1 MKKIILTTIALF
13 LLGVMCMFS
22 YSAYQ
27 YYRAIHS
34 DDPIDPYLQVLI
46 WSATIVRDR
55 ETSISLIAPETYT
68 LEETDVIITRAS
80 SDAVIHW
87 PDRSETRLGPDS
99 RLTIDRMR
107 VLADYSSIEIELSLE
122 RGKNWTRVV
131 RTLYPGSYFR
141 MRLPDNGIV
150 AGVRGSTFEVNLDR
164 HYIQSV
170 DHALALTDRLGQ
182 TVTLLPGELVDSRN
196 ILLRLTS
203 SILDTSWNTINALYD
218 QEESLRR
225 EALVQ
230 TRLALLSGWSEVSS
244 YYDRLIRWILS
255 LMPGFGDIRIFES
268 IQDLSLDRAQDITE
282 ENLLRAYQ
290 YVQDKKFVQE
300 RERIRTLLIEKWK
313 ASNKGSIYLE
323 SLGRGALWD
332 SIGFSGMTLES
343 ANTLGREYAKTLN
356 QNIDTVLGVIPLRD
370 LDTRARE
377 TLRSLVK

>member
-1 MKKIILTTIALF
+1 
-13 LLGVMCMFS
+13 
-22 YSAYQ
+22 
-27 YYRAIHS
+27 
-34 DDPIDPYLQVLI
+34 
-46 WSATIVRDR
+46 
-55 ETSISLIAPETYT
+55 
-68 LEETDVIITRAS
+68 
-80 SDAVIHW
+80 
-87 PDRSETRLGPDS
+87 
-99 RLTIDRMR
+99 
-107 VLADYSSIEIELSLE
+107 
-122 RGKNWTRVV
+122 
-131 RTLYPGSYFR
+131 

-230 TRLALLSGWSEVSS
+230 TRLALLSGSSEVSS

-268 IQDLSLDRAQDITE
+268 IQDLSLDRTQDITE

-300 RERIRTLLIEKWK
+300 RERIRTLLIERWR
-313 ASNKGSIYLE
+313 ASNKGSVYLE

-343 ANTLGREYAKTLN
+343 ANALGREYAKTLN